1 MQENSNSKP
10 KILKDPPKANST
22 QNKQLLEHKR
32 PEVIISKS
40 LVSKTFALDK
50 QKRKSKLNRNN
61 NYINIMLR
69 IV

>member
-1 MQENSNSKP
+1 MQANPNSKP
-10 KILKDPPKANST
+10 KNLKDPTKANST
-22 QNKQLLEHKR
+22 QTNQLLEHER